1 MQAGSVNEEWT
12 GRTNA
17 TSAARGSS
25 DGPKTAQAPMLFPA
39 TETGRCT
46 MKVAELMSPKVHLAS
61 PGESLRKVAK
71 RMAADGVGFLPVGE
85 NDRLVG
91 TITDRDIVVRAVA
104 EGKDGNATVA
114 DAMTR
119 DVRYCFDD
127 EEIEDVVQNMGNIQV
142 RRLPVVDRDKRLV
155 GVISL
160 ADAVL
165 KDDPATVGVA
175 LTGVVE
181 PGGTHAT

>member
-1 MQAGSVNEEWT
+1 
-12 GRTNA
+12 
-17 TSAARGSS
+17 
-25 DGPKTAQAPMLFPA
+25 
-39 TETGRCT
+39 
-46 MKVAELMSPKVHLAS
+46 MKVAELMTSKVHLAS

-114 DAMTR
+114 DVMTR
-119 DVRYCFDD
+119 DVKYCFDD

-142 RRLPVVDRDKRLV
+142 RRLPVVNRDKRLV

-175 LTGVVE
+175 LTGVVV

>member
-1 MQAGSVNEEWT
+1 MT
-12 GRTNA
+12 
-17 TSAARGSS
+17 
-25 DGPKTAQAPMLFPA
+25 
-39 TETGRCT
+39 
-46 MKVAELMSPKVHLAS
+46 PKVHLAS

-71 RMAADGVGFLPVGE
+71 RMAADCVGFLPVGE

-119 DVRYCFDD
+119 DVKYCFED

-142 RRLPVVDRDKRLV
+142 RRLPVLDRDKRLV

>member
-1 MQAGSVNEEWT
+1 
-12 GRTNA
+12 
-17 TSAARGSS
+17 
-25 DGPKTAQAPMLFPA
+25 
-39 TETGRCT
+39 
-46 MKVAELMSPKVHLAS
+46 MSPKVHLAS

-119 DVRYCFDD
+119 DVKYCFDD
-127 EEIEDVVQNMGNIQV
+127 EEIEDVVQNMVNIQV

>member
-1 MQAGSVNEEWT
+1 MT
-12 GRTNA
+12 
-17 TSAARGSS
+17 
-25 DGPKTAQAPMLFPA
+25 
-39 TETGRCT
+39 
-46 MKVAELMSPKVHLAS
+46 PKVHLAS

>member
-1 MQAGSVNEEWT
+1 MT
-12 GRTNA
+12 
-17 TSAARGSS
+17 
-25 DGPKTAQAPMLFPA
+25 
-39 TETGRCT
+39 
-46 MKVAELMSPKVHLAS
+46 PKVHLAS

-114 DAMTR
+114 DVMTR
-119 DVRYCFDD
+119 DVKYCFDD
-127 EEIEDVVQNMGNIQV
+127 EEIEDVVQNMGDIQV

>member
-1 MQAGSVNEEWT
+1 
-12 GRTNA
+12 
-17 TSAARGSS
+17 
-25 DGPKTAQAPMLFPA
+25 
-39 TETGRCT
+39 
-46 MKVAELMSPKVHLAS
+46 MKVAELMTPKVHLAS
-61 PGESLRKVAK
+61 PEEPLRKVAR
-71 RMAADGVGFLPVGE
+71 RMAAAGVGFLPVGE